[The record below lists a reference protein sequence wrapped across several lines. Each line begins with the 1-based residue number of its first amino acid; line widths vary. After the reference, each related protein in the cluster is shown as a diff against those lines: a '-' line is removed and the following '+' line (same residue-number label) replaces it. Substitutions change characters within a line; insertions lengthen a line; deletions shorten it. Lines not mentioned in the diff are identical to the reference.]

1 MSTDNKATDNLSIE
15 EENIN
20 NDAIDNQ
27 EKEQTKET
35 QDTKEKQDT
44 TSTNDANK
52 TKQDEKLLAEVME
65 KKEKLRKAQGEIEA
79 LRKQLDGYGSIDPK
93 EIQALLKREKEAQ
106 QKAAEARGDFEQ
118 AKKMMAEEHKRDI
131 EAREKEIAELKEKL
145 GYSAATIDNLTLGS
159 NFANSNYIKDNLIL
173 TPTKARA
180 LYGSYFDIKDG
191 QVIAYNKPA
200 GAADR
205 APMVDGSGN
214 PYDFDTAFQKIIEA
228 DPDRDTLVRSKT
240 KEGAG
245 SRTDNLSVKDGSKNT
260 NLYGKS
266 RILAGLEAEK
276 SSTNF

>member
-1 MSTDNKATDNLSIE
+1 MSTDNKATDNLSID

-35 QDTKEKQDT
+35 QDTEEKQDT

-65 KKEKLRKAQGEIEA
+65 KKEKLRKAQGEIET

>member
-27 EKEQTKET
+27 EKEQKKET
-35 QDTKEKQDT
+35 QDTEEKQDT

-65 KKEKLRKAQGEIEA
+65 KKEKLRKAQSEIEA

>member
-35 QDTKEKQDT
+35 QDTEEKQNT
-44 TSTNDANK
+44 ASTNDANK

>member
-1 MSTDNKATDNLSIE
+1 MSTDNKATDNLSID

-20 NDAIDNQ
+20 NDATDNQ

-35 QDTKEKQDT
+35 QDTEEKQNT

>member
-1 MSTDNKATDNLSIE
+1 MSTDNKATDNLSID

-20 NDAIDNQ
+20 NDVTDNQ

-35 QDTKEKQDT
+35 QDTEEKQNT
-44 TSTNDANK
+44 ASTSDANK
-52 TKQDEKLLAEVME
+52 TKQDEKLLAEVMD

>member
-1 MSTDNKATDNLSIE
+1 MSTDNKATDNLSID

-35 QDTKEKQDT
+35 QDTEEKQNT